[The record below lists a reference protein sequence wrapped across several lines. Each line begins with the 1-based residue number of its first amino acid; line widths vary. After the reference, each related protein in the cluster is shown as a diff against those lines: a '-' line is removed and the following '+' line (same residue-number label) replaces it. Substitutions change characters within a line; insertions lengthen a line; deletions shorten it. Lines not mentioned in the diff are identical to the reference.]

1 MLQWQVI
8 WLIKHGLTNNFNV
21 FYNNDKY
28 FQLRKS
34 ELMIALVRAIIILAL
49 GGINPD
55 VYSTDTEM

>member
-8 WLIKHGLTNNFNV
+8 IKHGLTNNFNV
-21 FYNNDKY
+21 YNDKC

-49 GGINPD
+49 RGINPD
-55 VYSTDTEM
+55 VYRHRDVERI

>member
-1 MLQWQVI
+1 MLQWQVL

-21 FYNNDKY
+21 FYNNDKC
-28 FQLRKS
+28 FQLRKL

-49 GGINPD
+49 GGIYPD